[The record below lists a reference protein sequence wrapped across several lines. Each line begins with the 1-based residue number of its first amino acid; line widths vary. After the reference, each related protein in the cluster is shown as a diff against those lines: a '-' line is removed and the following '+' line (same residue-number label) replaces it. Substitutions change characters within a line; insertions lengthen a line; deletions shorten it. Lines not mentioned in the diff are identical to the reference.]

1 MRLAPALLLTLP
13 LLLPA
18 QTPSAPA
25 SASAPRRPKLI
36 LALTIDQF
44 RYDYLTRFRDQYT
57 GGLHRLLNQ
66 GAVYTNAYYEHF
78 PTVTAIGHSTYLTGA
93 TPSISGIIG
102 NDWFDRDAGKQVTSV
117 TDDSVQ
123 MLGGQARSGSGGSAA
138 ASPRRLLV
146 STLGDELKSAGR
158 GSKVVGISVKDR
170 SAILPAGHM
179 ADGAYWFD
187 PNTGNFVSSTF
198 YFAQLPG
205 WVQDYNQSRLADK
218 YLGLEW
224 TPIGG
229 GPAFKT
235 MPKEAGKPYFSL
247 LESTPYG
254 NDIVAGFA
262 LAAIAGEQLGKRNTT
277 DVLAVSFSSNDY
289 VGHAVGPDDPQ
300 VRDISIR
307 TDRVLGELFKAIDAQ
322 IGMRNVL
329 VVLTADHGVAPLPEL
344 SQKRHMPGGRIDD
357 KLVVAAIQKRLT
369 EYYGEGKW
377 VAGKTGASQYLN
389 HKLIHDK
396 KLNLAEVTELAAQA
410 VREIPHIF
418 RVYTRDQ
425 LQRGAVPGDVFDR
438 RILAGFNQRR
448 SPDLTVVI
456 EPYWLFEA
464 HGTSHGMPFHYD
476 AHVPLI
482 FMGDWVRPGR
492 YAQRA
497 AINDVAP
504 TLATLLDVETPS
516 GAVGRVLTEIFQGS
530 GAAPRVARTA
540 P

>member
-18 QTPSAPA
+18 QTQPA
-25 SASAPRRPKLI
+25 APRRPKLI
-36 LALTIDQF
+36 LAITIDQF

-57 GGLHRLLNQ
+57 GGLHRLLTQ

-93 TPSISGIIG
+93 TPSISGIVG
-102 NDWFDRDAGKQVTSV
+102 NEWFDRDAGKQVTSV
-117 TDDSVQ
+117 TDDTVQ
-123 MLGGQARSGSGGSAA
+123 MLGGQARTGSGGSSA
-138 ASPRRLLV
+138 ASPRRLMV
-146 STLGDELKSAGR
+146 STLGDELKMAGR

-198 YFAQLPG
+198 YFPQLPG
-205 WVQDYNQSRLADK
+205 WVQDYNKSRLADK
-218 YLGLEW
+218 WLGLEW

-229 GPAFKT
+229 GPVFKT
-235 MPKEAGKPYFSL
+235 MPKEAAKPYFNL

-254 NDIVAGFA
+254 NDLVADFA
-262 LAAIAGEQLGKRNTT
+262 LAALAGEQLGKRNAT
-277 DVLAVSFSSNDY
+277 DILAVSFSSNDY
-289 VGHAVGPDDPQ
+289 VGHGVGPDDPQ

-307 TDRVLGELFKAIDAQ
+307 TDRLLGEFFKAIDAQ
-322 IGMRNVL
+322 VGMRNVL

-344 SQKRHMPGGRIDD
+344 SLQRRMPGGRIDD
-357 KLVVAAIQKRLT
+357 KIVTAAIEKRLT
-369 EYYGEGKW
+369 DQYGPGKW

-389 HKLIHDK
+389 VKLIREK
-396 KLNLAEVTELAAQA
+396 KLNFAEVQEAAAEA

-418 RVYTRDQ
+418 RVYTREQ
-425 LQRGAVPGDVFDR
+425 LQRGAVPGDAFDR
-438 RILAGFNQRR
+438 RILAGFHQRR
-448 SPDLTVVI
+448 SADINVII

-464 HGTSHGMPFHYD
+464 KGTSHGMPFHYD
-476 AHVPLI
+476 AHVPLL
-482 FMGDWVRPGR
+482 FLGDWIKPGR
-492 YAQRA
+492 YDQRA
-497 AINDVAP
+497 ALNDVAP

-516 GAVGRVLTEIFQGS
+516 GAVGRVLTEILQNS
-530 GAAPRVARTA
+530 GATPRAARTA